1 MKTRELAAAL
11 TAFANLAEG
20 ARADALRRFAAVL
33 SSGKEETVASRIKKI
48 PCTKGYP
55 AMLKASLET
64 IRAGFVAAG
73 ATKQA
78 TAMGA
83 ILSVFQGPSGATIDA
98 FMAEMIA
105 PPPQKKAQS
114 LPQEPDHKLANE
126 LAEEL
131 RRTVVDKGSFNE
143 VVKRLR
149 VAKSVNTPTLAIIAN
164 HFLGNN
170 RLYTGRKDAIDDIIK
185 RQKSDAREYARSQAL
200 SRLGV

>member
-1 MKTRELAAAL
+1 MKTQELAAAL
-11 TAFANLAEG
+11 TAFANLGEG
-20 ARADALRRFAAVL
+20 ARAAELRRFAAAF
-33 SSGKEETVASRIKKI
+33 SSGKEETVASRMKKI
-48 PCTKGYP
+48 PCVKRHP
-55 AMLKASLET
+55 AMLKASLEA

-78 TAMGA
+78 KAMGA
-83 ILSVFQGPSGATIDA
+83 VLSVFQGPSGATIDA
-98 FMAEMIA
+98 FMADMMA
-105 PPPQKKAQS
+105 PPPQKAQS
-114 LPQEPDHKLANE
+114 LVQEPDHKLANE

-131 RRTVVDKGSFNE
+131 RRTAVDKGSFNE

-164 HFLGNN
+164 RFLGSN

-200 SRLGV
+200 SRVGV

>member
-1 MKTRELAAAL
+1 MKTRQLAAAL
-11 TAFANLAEG
+11 IAVAHLAES
-20 ARADALRRFAAVL
+20 ARADELRRFATVF
-33 SSGKEETVASRIKKI
+33 SSGKDETVASRMRKMS
-48 PCTKGYP
+48 CTKRHP

-78 TAMGA
+78 TTLGA
-83 ILSVFQGPSGATIDA
+83 VLSVFQGPSDATIDA
-98 FMAEMIA
+98 FIAELMA
-105 PPPQKKAQS
+105 PPPQKAQP
-114 LPQEPDHKLANE
+114 LPPQPDHKLANE

-149 VAKSVNTPTLAIIAN
+149 AAKSVNTPTLAIIAN
-164 HFLGNN
+164 RFLGNN

-185 RQKSDAREYARSQAL
+185 RQKLDAREFARSQAL

>member
-20 ARADALRRFAAVL
+20 ARADELRRFAAAF
-33 SSGKEETVASRIKKI
+33 SSGKEETVASRMKKI
-48 PCTKGYP
+48 PCAKRHP

-78 TAMGA
+78 MALGA
-83 ILSVFQGPSGATIDA
+83 VLSVFQGPNDAAIDA
-98 FMAEMIA
+98 FIAEMMA
-105 PPPQKKAQS
+105 PPPQKAQP
-114 LPQEPDHKLANE
+114 LPPQADHKLANE

-149 VAKSVNTPTLAIIAN
+149 VAKSVNTPTLTIIAN
-164 HFLGNN
+164 RFLGNN

-185 RQKSDAREYARSQAL
+185 RQKSDAREHARSQAL

>member
-20 ARADALRRFAAVL
+20 ARADELRRFAAAF
-33 SSGKEETVASRIKKI
+33 SSGKEESVASRMKKVV
-48 PCTKGYP
+48 CAKGHP

-64 IRAGFVAAG
+64 MRAGFVAAG

-78 TAMGA
+78 KAMGTV
-83 ILSVFQGPSGATIDA
+83 LSIFQGPSSATIGS
-98 FMAEMIA
+98 FMAEIMA
-105 PPPQKKAQS
+105 QPPQKKTQP
-114 LPQEPDHKLANE
+114 LQQDPDHELANE

-149 VAKSVNTPTLAIIAN
+149 AAKSVNTPTLAIVAN
-164 HFLGNN
+164 RFLGNN
-170 RLYTGRKDAIDDIIK
+170 RRYTGRKDAIDDIIK